1 MAKLF
6 VGTSG
11 WVYEHWRGVFYPEG
25 LPQSEWFGYYA
36 KRFDTV
42 EINYSFYRL
51 PSRKTFETWREG
63 APPGFVFTVKANR
76 YITHVK
82 KLKDPGEAVKRFYEN
97 LYGLEDRCGAVLFQ
111 LPPRWNVNVDRLE
124 EFLSIVPKEYRL
136 VFEFRDESWLTEGV
150 MDVLRR
156 NDAALCAADSPHWPS
171 PRQVTADFV
180 FFRLHSGHTK
190 EAPAYTKKELGI
202 LAAEIEGHLAENRD
216 AFVYFNNDYGG
227 FAIENALAIKAMIEG
242 KGGV

>member
-1 MAKLF
+1 MAKLL

-11 WVYEHWRGVFYPEG
+11 WVYEHWRGVFYPEE
-25 LPQSEWFGYYA
+25 LSQPEWFGFYA
-36 KRFDTV
+36 RNFDTV

-51 PSRKTFETWREG
+51 PSRKTFENWRES
-63 APPGFVFTVKANR
+63 APADFVFTVKANR

-82 KLKDPGEAVKRFYEN
+82 KLKDAGEAVKRFYEN

-111 LPPRWNVNVDRLE
+111 LPPRWKVNAPRLE
-124 EFLSIVPKEYRL
+124 EFLSTVPKKYRL
-136 VFEFRDESWLTEGV
+136 VFEFRDESWLAEET

-156 NDAALCAADSPHWPS
+156 YGAVLCSADSPYWPS
-171 PRQVTADFV
+171 PREVTADFV
-180 FFRLHSGHTK
+180 FFRLHSGRTRQ
-190 EAPAYTKKELGI
+190 APSYTLKELRT
-202 LAAEIEGHLAENRD
+202 LAAEIRGHLAGGRD

-227 FAIENALAIKAMIEG
+227 FAVKNALAIKAMLEG

>member
-6 VGTSG
+6 LGTSG
-11 WVYEHWRGVFYPEG
+11 WVYEHWRGVFYPED
-25 LPQSEWFGYYA
+25 LPQSEWFDYYA

-51 PSRKTFETWREG
+51 PSRKTFENWREG
-63 APPGFVFTVKANR
+63 APPGFVFTVKGNR
-76 YITHVK
+76 YITHIK
-82 KLKDPGEAVKRFYEN
+82 KLKDPVEAVKRFYEN

-111 LPPRWNVNVDRLE
+111 LPPRWNVNVERLE
-124 EFLSIVPKEYRL
+124 EFLSIVPKKYRL
-136 VFEFRDESWLTEGV
+136 VFEFRDESWLTEAV
-150 MDVLRR
+150 MEVLRR
-156 NDAALCAADSPHWPS
+156 HGAALCSADSPHWPS

-180 FFRLHSGHTK
+180 FFRLHSGHT
-190 EAPAYTKKELGI
+190 EQAPLYTKKELGI
-202 LAAEIEGHLAENRD
+202 LAAEIEGHLADGRD

-227 FAIENALAIKAMIEG
+227 FAIENALTIKAMIEG